1 MTDRSDT
8 AVTRMLW
15 VTQDRSSDHPAQWVL
30 LANHAPVK
38 NVLELGK
45 PPTMTQPGEPDTA
58 MLRLALHAAP
68 SGIMVVGDRGD
79 IRFANQ
85 TLADMF
91 GYALP
96 DLVGKP
102 VEILLP
108 VQFMAAHQ
116 RHVANY
122 VQRPQ
127 HRPMGTGRDLVGLSK
142 DGRRFPVEVGLR
154 PATAE
159 NGSMVVATVIDIT
172 ERKAIEDRLREHEER
187 LEELVAERTSEL
199 RQTQLEKER
208 MVEHLIQAE
217 KMTVVGTLVSGI
229 GHEINNPLYVVVA
242 AAEALADERDIAQ
255 CRAYGRDILT
265 QARHIAETVKNLS
278 KYAQPGARHDLQRV
292 ELNAVVDGAVR
303 LARRTVRGDRV
314 EIKITTSGAPAIRAK
329 PEEIQQVVFNI
340 TRNAI
345 QAIRGDGRV
354 EIHTA
359 QEGDRVTLSIE
370 DSGAGIPPQDIKR
383 IFDPFFTTKGP
394 DEGEGLGLYIVRQIV
409 TRCGGTID
417 VANVDGGGARFLIS
431 FPNADRQSTET
442 RQP

>member
-1 MTDRSDT
+1 
-8 AVTRMLW
+8 
-15 VTQDRSSDHPAQWVL
+15 
-30 LANHAPVK
+30 
-38 NVLELGK
+38 
-45 PPTMTQPGEPDTA
+45 MTQPGEPDTA

-68 SGIMVVGDRGD
+68 SGIMVVGDGGV

-96 DLVGKP
+96 ELVGKP

-108 VQFMAAHQ
+108 AQFTAAHR

-127 HRPMGTGRDLVGLSK
+127 PRPMGTGRDLEGISK
-142 DGRRFPVEVGLR
+142 DGRRFPVEIGLR

-159 NGSMVVATVIDIT
+159 SGWMVVATVIDIT
-172 ERKAIEDRLREHEER
+172 ERKAIEARLREHEER
-187 LEELVAERTSEL
+187 LEELVADRTSEL
-199 RQTQLEKER
+199 REAQREKER
-208 MVEHLIQAE
+208 MLEHLIQAE

-242 AAEALADERDIAQ
+242 AAEALADERDVEQ

-265 QARHIAETVKNLS
+265 QAQHIAETVKNLS

-314 EIKITTSGAPAIRAK
+314 EIKTTTSGAPAILAK

-359 QEGDRVTLSIE
+359 QEGGRVTLRIE
-370 DSGAGIPPQDIKR
+370 DSGAGIPQQDLKR

-417 VANVDGGGARFLIS
+417 VTNVVGGGARFLIS
-431 FPNADRQSTET
+431 FPNADRQTTEA